1 MLETLFES
9 VDEKVFTPELKEKI
23 TEAFNDAV
31 DTKSHLIAEDL
42 KEETKAQL
50 NEEAENYK
58 QQLDEAFEQYVDD
71 YQHKLLENVNN
82 YLSKIVDDFVTENSQ
97 KLNEMVKPH
106 KADALLSLF
115 EKTTNVLG
123 EELSDIVNE
132 NAAKVRDDSESYKDE
147 CNSLMESNLQLKED
161 LFNTKKAAIAAELS
175 EGLTIPQQ
183 DAFRSLVEMHFKGM
197 SGQEKYD
204 LSLEDLEE
212 SITKIKNNI
221 EVMSE
226 SRASRTDD
234 SMDDSLN
241 ESDTSTKQNRESF
254 VDWKRFV

>member
-9 VDEKVFTPELKEKI
+9 VDEKVFTAELKEKI

-42 KEETKAQL
+42 KSETKAQL

-82 YLSKIVDDFVTENSQ
+82 YLSKIVDDFVTENSN

-132 NAAKVRDDSESYKDE
+132 NTARVRGDSESYKDE

-161 LFNTKKAAIAAELS
+161 LFNTQKAAIAAELS
-175 EGLTIPQQ
+175 EGLTLPQQ

-197 SGQEKYD
+197 SSEKYD
-204 LSLEDLEE
+204 LSVEDLEE
-212 SITKIKNNI
+212 SIKKIRNNI

-226 SRASRTDD
+226 SRTSHA
-234 SMDDSLN
+234 DDSLN
-241 ESDTSTKQNRESF
+241 ESRNSAPHNKESF
-254 VDWKRFV
+254 IDWKRFV

>member
-9 VDEKVFTPELKEKI
+9 IDEKVFTSELKEKI
-23 TEAFNDAV
+23 TEAFNTAV
-31 DTKSHLIAEDL
+31 DTKSYLIAEDL
-42 KEETKAQL
+42 KEETKTRL

-58 QQLDEAFEQYVDD
+58 QQLDEAFEKYVDD
-71 YQHKLLENVNN
+71 YQHELLENVNN
-82 YLSKIVDDFVTENSQ
+82 YLSKIVDDFVTEHSQ

-132 NAAKVRDDSESYKDE
+132 NSARVRSDSKSYKNE
-147 CNSLMESNLQLKED
+147 CNSLMESNLQLKEE

-197 SGQEKYD
+197 SSQEKCD
-204 LSLEDLEE
+204 LDLEDLEE
-212 SITKIKNNI
+212 SIAEIKNNI
-221 EVMSE
+221 EVMCE
-226 SRASRTDD
+226 SQSSNSFG
-234 SMDDSLN
+234 SMN
-241 ESDTSTKQNRESF
+241 ESKTSTKQNIESS

>member
-9 VDEKVFTPELKEKI
+9 IDEKVFTSELKEKI
-23 TEAFNDAV
+23 TEAFNTAV

-42 KEETKAQL
+42 KEETKNQL

-58 QQLDEAFEQYVDD
+58 QQLDEAFEKYVDD
-71 YQHKLLENVNN
+71 YQHELLENVNN
-82 YLSKIVDDFVTENSQ
+82 YLSKIVDDFVTEHSQ

-132 NAAKVRDDSESYKDE
+132 NSARVRTDSKSYKAE
-147 CNSLMESNLQLKED
+147 CNSLMESNLQLKEE

-175 EGLTIPQQ
+175 EDLTIPQQ

-197 SGQEKYD
+197 SSQEKCD
-204 LSLEDLEE
+204 LDLEDLEE
-212 SITKIKNNI
+212 SIMEIKNNI
-221 EVMSE
+221 EVMCE
-226 SRASRTDD
+226 SQPQSSNSFDL
-234 SMDDSLN
+234 LN
-241 ESDTSTKQNRESF
+241 ESKTSTKQNIESS

>member
-9 VDEKVFTPELKEKI
+9 VDEKVFTSELKEKI

-42 KEETKAQL
+42 SSETKTQL

-58 QQLDEAFEQYVDD
+58 QQLDEAFEKYVDD
-71 YQHKLLENVNN
+71 YQHELLENVNN
-82 YLSKIVDDFVTENSQ
+82 YLSKIVDDFVRVHSQ

-123 EELSDIVNE
+123 EELSDIVIE
-132 NAAKVRDDSESYKDE
+132 NSARVRTDSKSYKDE
-147 CNSLMESNLQLKED
+147 CNSLMEANLQLNEE

-183 DAFRSLVEMHFKGM
+183 DAFRSLVEMHFNGM
-197 SGQEKYD
+197 PSQKKCD
-204 LSLEDLEE
+204 LDLEDLEE
-212 SITKIKNNI
+212 SIKKIKNNI

-226 SRASRTDD
+226 SRASKT
-234 SMDDSLN
+234 DDSLN
-241 ESDTSTKQNRESF
+241 ESKNTTEQNKESF

>member
-9 VDEKVFTPELKEKI
+9 IDEKVFTSELKEKI
-23 TEAFNDAV
+23 TEAFNTAV

-42 KEETKAQL
+42 KEETKTQL

-58 QQLDEAFEQYVDD
+58 QQLDEAFEKYVDD
-71 YQHKLLENVNN
+71 YQHELLENVNN
-82 YLSKIVDDFVTENSQ
+82 YLSKIVDDFVTEHSQ

-132 NAAKVRDDSESYKDE
+132 NSARVRSDSKSYKTE
-147 CNSLMESNLQLKED
+147 CNSLMESNLQLKEE

-175 EGLTIPQQ
+175 EDLTIPQQ

-197 SGQEKYD
+197 SSQEKCD
-204 LSLEDLEE
+204 LDLEDLEE
-212 SITKIKNNI
+212 SIMEIKNNI
-221 EVMSE
+221 EVMCE
-226 SRASRTDD
+226 SQPQSSNSFDL
-234 SMDDSLN
+234 LN
-241 ESDTSTKQNRESF
+241 ESKTSTKQNIESS

>member
-132 NAAKVRDDSESYKDE
+132 NTAKVRDDSESYKDE
-147 CNSLMESNLQLKED
+147 CNSLMESNLQ
-161 LFNTKKAAIAAELS
+161 FKKAAIAAELS

-226 SRASRTDD
+226 SRTSRTD

-241 ESDTSTKQNRESF
+241 ESKTTTQNKESF